1 MIRRP
6 PRSTR
11 TDTLFP
17 YTTLFRS
24 QTYRSINPATGE
36 EIAEVALASTRD
48 AQRAIAAAR
57 TAFDTGPWRYA
68 SASSRKELIE
78 KLAAALKERQEE
90 FALMETA
97 DAGALINKSR
107 TDVAL
112 CVSQLKSFAKLE
124 ANYNGHLESIAGME
138 KESRTYNYNHHTP
151 NET

>member
-1 MIRRP
+1 MRKLQLYI
-6 PRSTR
+6 
-11 TDTLFP
+11 DGAFCDAEDA
-17 YTTLFRS
+17 

-48 AQRAIAAAR
+48 AQHAIAAAR

-112 CVSQLKSFAKLE
+112 CVSQLQYFAQMAEK
-124 ANYNGHLESIAGME
+124 YNGKVEPVAGMQTE
-138 KESRTYNYNHHTP
+138 GR
-151 NET
+151 

>member
-1 MIRRP
+1 MRKLQLYI
-6 PRSTR
+6 
-11 TDTLFP
+11 DGAFCDAEDA
-17 YTTLFRS
+17 

-107 TDVAL
+107 TEVAL
-112 CVSQLKSFAKLE
+112 CVSQLKYFAKIDRKSTSL
-124 ANYNGHLESIAGME
+124 NSSH
-138 KESRTYNYNHHTP
+138 
-151 NET
+151 